1 MCQCR
6 ITLVPDMRAA
16 LTPGRVFAMIDK
28 GNKVLLQTQNEACP
42 AFVMIFL
49 WAGQFEFFRCVFTSA
64 VQ

>member
-1 MCQCR
+1 
-6 ITLVPDMRAA
+6 MRAA

-42 AFVMIFL
+42 AFAMIFL
-49 WAGQFEFFRCVFTSA
+49 WAGQFEFFRRVFTSA